1 MPETLTAFSVLG
13 LLRDIQQ
20 NNGLGENQKR
30 ELAASIDEL
39 ERHYFAE
46 SAARPPDLKGGRRV
60 LARPGPA
67 ERRRSLPRI
76 LRRPVPGPILLRESA
91 P

>member
-1 MPETLTAFSVLG
+1 VAKVERFRMPETLTAFSVLG
-13 LLRDIQQ
+13 LLRDIER

-46 SAARPPDLKGGRRV
+46 STARAPDLKAVAESWLGR
-60 LARPGPA
+60 AG
-67 ERRRSLPRI
+67 
-76 LRRPVPGPILLRESA
+76 
-91 P
+91 